1 MAVQLVL
8 RERDSIV
15 ESRSALTDRGS
26 AAVALL
32 RFERLF
38 RELGPADRRWFA
50 GELAGLAEEAEA

>member
-1 MAVQLVL
+1 MATQIAT
-8 RERDSIV
+8 RETCATV
-15 ESRSALTDRGS
+15 AQVSALTDRGS

-38 RELGPADRRWFA
+38 RALGPADRRWFA